1 MDPRQRT
8 HLVNALMQE
17 AHRMMVAL
25 EKAMAG
31 DRSEERHPALHGT
44 QPTQRHSSLEDEPKD
59 WGTILKALTDMQT
72 TLESIEH
79 AERQRTA
86 AGVPSASA
94 YAGDG
99 ADTEDYPRV

>member
-31 DRSEERHPALHGT
+31 DRSEERHPAPHGT
-44 QPTQRHSSLEDEPKD
+44 QPTQRHSSLEGRMSPK
-59 WGTILKALTDMQT
+59 T
-72 TLESIEH
+72 
-79 AERQRTA
+79 
-86 AGVPSASA
+86 
-94 YAGDG
+94 G
-99 ADTEDYPRV
+99 ARSSRR